1 MAEDNQPL
9 NESSVVLTDDLGR
22 FLPCT
27 VEQTFD
33 LQQQEYLL
41 LLPIDTPIEIFAWR
55 VEDDSDDDVLVDV
68 EDDELDELFPTARAV
83 LAEQNLTLQRTAITL
98 TAAGEL
104 PESDDD
110 DNLTLE
116 LDELNEAGEAAV
128 EEFQTL
134 ATFYNNEEEFTIC
147 TPLSPLLIFA
157 RRNSDGDLEVVTPEE
172 FQAIRSL
179 LEEKLF
185 DLLD

>member
-27 VEQTFD
+27 IEQQFD
-33 LQQQEYLL
+33 LRQQEYLL

-104 PESDDD
+104 PEPEDD

-134 ATFYNNEEEFTIC
+134 ATFYNNDEEYTIC
-147 TPLSPLLIFA
+147 TPLNPLLIFA
-157 RRNSDGDLEVVTPEE
+157 RRNGDGDLEVVTPEE